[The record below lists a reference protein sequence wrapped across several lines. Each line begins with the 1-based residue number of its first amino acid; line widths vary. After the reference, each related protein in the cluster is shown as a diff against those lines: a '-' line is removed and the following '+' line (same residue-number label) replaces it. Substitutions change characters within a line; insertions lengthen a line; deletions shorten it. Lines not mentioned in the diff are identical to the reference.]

1 MTQARRYLRGLLA
14 GLILPLLGIALL
26 NVTVDPYRR
35 WHAVDPANHYPRD
48 PRRLVPGLIR
58 TADYDAV
65 IAGTSHCD
73 NFLPSSL
80 RRELG
85 WNALRITLPGSTIT
99 QQRLAVKLALR
110 TGRVRHVLWGLDR
123 FAFDCPV
130 ASPFI
135 EPGAFPID
143 YYRRSRRERL
153 RELLSLDTAEQS
165 VRVLLR
171 RGDPDL
177 ETRGTWFRKYRFSES
192 DALAKGRGQLAKL
205 HRNQATALRMG
216 RDEAEVAMHIRD
228 QLKPLITA
236 HPTVEFRLFLPP
248 VSGLSYLADEFD
260 TGRGLDERL
269 RFRALLCQELA
280 TLPNVRLHDFELAT
294 EITHELANYMDLTH
308 YGLPINDWMVERI
321 AADDYRLIPERLETH
336 QQRFATRTRALL
348 AALQDPGHPFHQTLR
363 LDRFVMR
370 EATAWTTTEAFPNQ
384 PSGTDEPVPEPPNL
398 SIVER
403 LARHATH

>member
-14 GLILPLLGIALL
+14 GVLLPLVGIAVL
-26 NVTVDPYRR
+26 NVAIDPYRR

-73 NFLPSSL
+73 NFLPSTL

-85 WNALRITLPGSTIT
+85 WNALRITLPGSTIA
-99 QQRLAVKLALR
+99 QQRLAVKLALC

-130 ASPFI
+130 ASSFT
-135 EPGAFPID
+135 EPGDFPVEF
-143 YYRRSRRERL
+143 YRQSRSERL

-165 VRVLLR
+165 LRVLWR

-177 ETRGTWFRKYRFSES
+177 ETRGTWFRKYRFSEN
-192 DALAKGRGQLAKL
+192 DALAKGTGQLAKWHL
-205 HRNQATALRMG
+205 NQSTALRQG
-216 RDEAEVAMHIRD
+216 RKEAEVARHVRE
-228 QLKPLITA
+228 QLKPLIVA
-236 HPTVEFRLFLPP
+236 YPTVEFRLFLPP

-260 TGRGLDERL
+260 TGRGLEERL
-269 RFRALLCQELA
+269 RFRALLCHELA
-280 TLPNVRLHDFELAT
+280 TLPNVRLYDFELAT

-308 YGLPINDWMVERI
+308 YGLPINDWMIERI
-321 AADDYRLIPERLETH
+321 AADDFRLIPERLEAH
-336 QQRFATRTRALL
+336 QQRFATRTRALF
-348 AALQDPGHPFHQTLR
+348 AALRDPGHPYHQTLR

-370 EATAWTTTEAFPNQ
+370 EPTAWTTTEAFPKQ
-384 PSGTDEPVPEPPNL
+384 PGGTDEPVPEPPNL
-398 SIVER
+398 SIVDR
-403 LARHATH
+403 SAQHSTH